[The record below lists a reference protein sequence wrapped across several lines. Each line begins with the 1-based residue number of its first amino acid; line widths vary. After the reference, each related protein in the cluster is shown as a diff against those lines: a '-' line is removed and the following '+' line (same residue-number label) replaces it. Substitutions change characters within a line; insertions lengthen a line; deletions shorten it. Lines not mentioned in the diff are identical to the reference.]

1 MKSLQESL
9 FSDDLVFKDI
19 KQYILE
25 RDANTLPSDITVDD
39 DKEKGILT
47 ISFGKNGWGLS
58 DELIKIGKVV
68 QEYSRQNNIYI
79 KKCIID
85 TLDDVYDI
93 ELEYSN
99 KHFDD

>member
-1 MKSLQESL
+1 MIIYNM
-9 FSDDLVFKDI
+9 KDI

-25 RDANTLPSDITVDD
+25 RDANTLPSDIKIDD
-39 DKEKGILT
+39 NKDEGVLK

-68 QEYSRQNNIYI
+68 HEYSKKNNIYI

-99 KHFDD
+99 NHFND

>member
-1 MKSLQESL
+1 MIIYNM
-9 FSDDLVFKDI
+9 KDI

-25 RDANTLPSDITVDD
+25 RDANTLPSDIKIDD
-39 DKEKGILT
+39 DKDKGILK

-58 DELIKIGKVV
+58 DELIKIGKVIH
-68 QEYSRQNNIYI
+68 EYSKKNNIYI

>member
-1 MKSLQESL
+1 MKSITE
-9 FSDDLVFKDI
+9 
-19 KQYILE
+19 YILE
-25 RDANTLPSDITVDD
+25 MDANTLPSDIKIND
-39 DKEKGILT
+39 DKDKGILT

-58 DELIKIGKVV
+58 DELIKIGKIV

-79 KKCIID
+79 KKCVID

-93 ELEYSN
+93 ELSYSN

>member
-1 MKSLQESL
+1 MIIYNM
-9 FSDDLVFKDI
+9 KDI

-25 RDANTLPSDITVDD
+25 RDANILPSDIKIDD
-39 DKEKGILT
+39 DKDKGVLK

-68 QEYSRQNNIYI
+68 HEYSKKNNIYI

-99 KHFDD
+99 NHFDD

>member
-1 MKSLQESL
+1 M
-9 FSDDLVFKDI
+9 KDI

-39 DKEKGILT
+39 DKKKGILK

-58 DELIKIGKVV
+58 DEFIKIGKIV
-68 QEYSRQNNIYI
+68 QEYSRRNNIYI

-93 ELEYSN
+93 ELVYTNE
-99 KHFDD
+99 HFND

>member
-1 MKSLQESL
+1 MIIYNM
-9 FSDDLVFKDI
+9 KDI

-25 RDANTLPSDITVDD
+25 RDANTLPSDIKIDD
-39 DKEKGILT
+39 NKDKGVLK

-58 DELIKIGKVV
+58 DEFIKIGKVV
-68 QEYSRQNNIYI
+68 HEYSKKNNIYI

>member
-1 MKSLQESL
+1 M
-9 FSDDLVFKDI
+9 KDI
-19 KQYILE
+19 KQYIAE

-39 DKEKGILT
+39 DKEKGILK

-58 DELIKIGKVV
+58 DEFIKIGKVI

-79 KKCIID
+79 KKCTID

-99 KHFDD
+99 DHFDD